1 MRLVDV
7 RRQARVFF
15 LWILVKMGALL
26 GWILRVIA
34 SLQVPMALAIRH
46 GGVNA
51 ALRPTDKSAGSDG
64 ACK

>member
-1 MRLVDV
+1 MRPVDV
-7 RRQARVFF
+7 WHQKRVFF
-15 LWILVKMGALL
+15 LRVLVKMAALY
-26 GWILRVIA
+26 WVDLRVIA